1 MGEDNQRRVYRR
13 AKHLLVLALLAPLV
27 VGCKRSS
34 KRVEAEQRPPISTTR
49 ACASLTRL
57 ECYRATHCIL
67 EATAPARYLC
77 RKPNGECE
85 KTQPKYDKAK
95 CESNPRCVFKPANC
109 YCPFVGYGETAVPD
123 PPPKSG
129 GACVC
134 GGGSPA
140 RCADRSSTDAST
152 PG

>member
-1 MGEDNQRRVYRR
+1 MRGGDHGARVRW
-13 AKHLLVLALLAPLV
+13 AEKLLLLAFALTLH
-27 VGCKRSS
+27 VGCKKSS
-34 KRVEAEQRPPISTTR
+34 KRSEAEPQPAIDTSR

-67 EATAPARYLC
+67 EATAPARYVC
-77 RKPNGECE
+77 RNPKGECE

-95 CESNPRCVFKPANC
+95 CESNPRCVFQPANC
-109 YCPFVGYGETAVPD
+109 YCPFAGYGQTKVPD
-123 PPPKSG
+123 PPAKSG

-140 RCADRSSTDAST
+140 RCTARTASDAGASD
-152 PG
+152 